1 MSGFKIENPWFR
13 KKLGVLLFIHK
24 GYYVDKVI
32 HSPASSGSIADLIAN
47 HMVLIEY
54 FNEDKSYPQA
64 HRFS

>member
-1 MSGFKIENPWFR
+1 M
-13 KKLGVLLFIHK
+13 
-24 GYYVDKVI
+24 DKVI

-54 FNEDKSYPQA
+54 FDEDKSYPQA